1 MGVVRMRLM
10 GVVRKHKKVS
20 SSIENEMSLTVAIFL
35 KGCLYMPLYGD
46 LGTAFKNFQGNKPT
60 ELVPLRIQF

>member
-20 SSIENEMSLTVAIFL
+20 SSIENEMSLTVASIFKRL
-35 KGCLYMPLYGD
+35 PLY
-46 LGTAFKNFQGNKPT
+46 AFIWR
-60 ELVPLRIQF
+60 LRYSF